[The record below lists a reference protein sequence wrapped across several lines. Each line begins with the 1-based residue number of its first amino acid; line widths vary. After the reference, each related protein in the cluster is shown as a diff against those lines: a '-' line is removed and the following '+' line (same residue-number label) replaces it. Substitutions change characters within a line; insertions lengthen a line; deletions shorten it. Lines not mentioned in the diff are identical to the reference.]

1 MFLASDYDGTLF
13 HGSISEA
20 DIEQINRFRAE
31 GHYFGIVTG
40 RSLDS
45 INDEVKNRKIPVDFI
60 IGNNGGA
67 IQNHLNETLLLKT
80 IDFSIIPQII
90 ETIMEFDPIYYGIN
104 DGYRV
109 ARVLR
114 KQFDHPNPCAT
125 YVSIE
130 EILENKV
137 VSALFAGFN
146 DRLIARLCTE
156 HLNEKFNGLI
166 TAYPNKGGLD
176 ICAYGINK
184 KSGVDYIANYLN
196 FKSRIH
202 VIGDSF
208 NDVPMIEG
216 FGGFAML
223 NGDEE
228 VKQLASNVFASV
240 NDALIY
246 VMKSDVTE

>member
-20 DIEQINRFRAE
+20 DLAQINRFRAE

-45 INDEVKNRKIPVDFI
+45 INYEVINRKIPVDFI

-80 IDFSIIPQII
+80 IDFTIIPQIL
-90 ETIMEFDPIYYGIN
+90 ETILEFDPIYYGLN

-109 ARVLR
+109 ARVSR
-114 KQFDHPNPCAT
+114 KANDHPNPYAT
-125 YVSIE
+125 YVSIDDILSS
-130 EILENKV
+130 EI
-137 VSALFAGFN
+137 VSALFAGFE
-146 DRLIARLCTE
+146 DRNLARQCTE
-156 HLNEKFNGLI
+156 HLNTKFHGLI

-184 KSGVDYIANYLN
+184 KSGVDYIAKYLN
-196 FKSRIH
+196 VKSPIH

-216 FGGFAML
+216 FGGFAMK

-228 VKQLASNVFASV
+228 VKLLASNVFDSV
-240 NDALIY
+240 NDALLY
-246 VMKSDVTE
+246 VMQSDAVK